1 MPKSS
6 RVWLPLRFKITIP
19 YLVLAF
25 VLAMGVSY
33 IVTRLMF
40 DTTEERFHNQL
51 VEAGKLGAEW
61 MVREESRLLETLRM
75 LAFTEELGEAIQRGD
90 ANRIRELAYPVV
102 TNQGEE
108 AVEILDSSGHLLLSL
123 HHRTGGN
130 VEDYEFSQEP
140 WTAFETH
147 AFVQKVFNQY
157 LDNLGDKY
165 AGVIRSEQQG
175 YFYVTGPVYH
185 NGNLVGVILVGK
197 TLDSI
202 ANQVRQE
209 TLTQVTL
216 YDFDGQPM
224 KSTFYNP
231 QQFVP
236 ETAAEVIDHQNTTSN
251 VRSLEVANIEYSE
264 ILGPWEVRSG
274 LDLGLIGISLP
285 ETFLVHA
292 SSVTRL
298 QILLYATI
306 ALLMITLMGMALA
319 NNISRPI
326 STLVKAS
333 TKVAKGDLT
342 TKVKPV
348 GKDEVTILTESFNT
362 MVENLRNSRL
372 EILEAYDSTLFGW
385 AKALELR
392 DKETEGHAVR
402 VANMTMRLAQS
413 IGIQNGQ
420 LIHIRRGAMLH
431 DIGKMGIPDD
441 ILLKPDSLTDAEWD
455 IMRNHPI
462 YAYDMLSKISYLRP
476 ALDIPLYHHERWD
489 GSGYPRG
496 LKGEQIPLAARIF
509 AVVDVWDALRSDRP
523 YRLRWPEAKVRD
535 YLIKNRGILFDPK
548 VVTAFI
554 SMLDDSD
561 KQTVQR

>member
-6 RVWLPLRFKITIP
+6 RVWLPLRLKITIP
-19 YLVLAF
+19 YLLLAF

-75 LAFTEELGEAIQRGD
+75 LAFTEGLGEAVQSGD
-90 ANRIRELAYPVV
+90 ANRIRTLAYPVV

-108 AVEILDSSGHLLLSL
+108 AVEILDSSGQLLLSL
-123 HHRTGGN
+123 HHRAGGN
-130 VEDYEFSQEP
+130 VEDYDFSQEP
-140 WTAFETH
+140 WAAFETH
-147 AFVQKVFNQY
+147 TFVQKVFNQY

-165 AGVIRSEQQG
+165 AGVIRSGQQN
-175 YFYVTGPVYH
+175 YFYVAGPVYY

-202 ANQVRQE
+202 ASQIRLE

-216 YDFDGQPM
+216 YDFDGQSM
-224 KSTFYNP
+224 TSTFYAP
-231 QQFVP
+231 LQITP
-236 ETAAEVIDHQNTTSN
+236 EVAAEVIDHQNTTST
-251 VRSLEVANIEYSE
+251 VRSLEVANIDYSE

-285 ETFLVHA
+285 ETFLVHT

-298 QILLYATI
+298 QIMLFATI
-306 ALLMITLMGMALA
+306 ALLTITLMGLALA

-333 TKVAKGDLT
+333 TNVARGDLT
-342 TKVKPV
+342 TKVKPI
-348 GKDEVTILTESFNT
+348 GQDEVTLLTESFNT
-362 MVENLRNSRL
+362 MVENLRSSRL
-372 EILEAYDSTLFGW
+372 ELLGAYDSTLFGW

-402 VANMTMRLAQS
+402 VANMTVRLAKS
-413 IGIQNGQ
+413 MNVPSEE

-441 ILLKPDSLTDAEWD
+441 ILLKAGSLTDAEWK

-462 YAYDMLSKISYLRP
+462 YAYDMLSKIDYLRP

-496 LKGEQIPLAARIF
+496 LKDEQIPIAARIF
-509 AVVDVWDALRSDRP
+509 AVVDVWDALSSDRP
-523 YRLRWPEAKVRD
+523 YRMRWPQAKVHD
-535 YLIKNRGILFDPK
+535 YIIKNAGVLFDPH

-554 SMLDDSD
+554 KLLEQLE
-561 KQTVQR
+561 KQAAQA